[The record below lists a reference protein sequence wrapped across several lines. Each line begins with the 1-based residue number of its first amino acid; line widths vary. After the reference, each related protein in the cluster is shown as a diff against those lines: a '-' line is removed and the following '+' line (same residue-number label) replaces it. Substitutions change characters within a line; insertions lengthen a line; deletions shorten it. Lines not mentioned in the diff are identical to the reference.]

1 MPIDTISAPYW
12 LSALKALPQGD
23 ATQQR
28 LSRILTDIITES
40 VDPVVGTILDR
51 HTREILR

>member
-12 LSALKALPQGD
+12 LSALRALPQGD

-28 LSRILTDIITES
+28 LVRILTEILTES
-40 VDPVVGTILDR
+40 VDPVVGTIMDR
-51 HTREILR
+51 HTREILK